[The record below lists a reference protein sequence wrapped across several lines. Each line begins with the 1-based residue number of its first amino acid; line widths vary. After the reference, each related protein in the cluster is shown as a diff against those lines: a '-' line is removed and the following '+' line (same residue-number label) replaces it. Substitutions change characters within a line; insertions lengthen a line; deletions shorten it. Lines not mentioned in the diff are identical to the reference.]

1 MKTNVRE
8 HGTLGVVPTD
18 MAVREVT
25 GRGSLATLLALG
37 IVTCA
42 AAAWWASAGHLTT
55 AIALILV
62 APLAGRAIAID
73 LAIRRLPNPLV
84 AATAAVGI
92 AYAAIEA
99 IDGRQGALVGAGLGV
114 VAAMLPM
121 FVVHLSSGGRLG
133 FGDVKF
139 AGSLGLLAGAAHPL
153 YALIIPLIAATIGL
167 VGRARVGGEPRALGP
182 AIAAGAVASMALTPL
197 WLRSIGGPVLWV

>member
-1 MKTNVRE
+1 MKINVRE
-8 HGTLGVVPTD
+8 HGTLGVVATD
-18 MAVREVT
+18 MAARDVT

-42 AAAWWASAGHLTT
+42 ASAWWAWAGHVMT
-55 AIALILV
+55 AIALMLV
-62 APLAGRAIAID
+62 APLAGRAIATD
-73 LAIRRLPNPLV
+73 VATKRLPNPLV

-92 AYAAIEA
+92 AYAAAEA
-99 IDGRQGALVGAGLGV
+99 ITGRPGALVGAGLGA

-121 FVVHLSSGGRLG
+121 FVVHLASGGRLG

-139 AGSLGLLAGAAHPL
+139 TGALGVFAGAAHPL
-153 YALIIPLIAATIGL
+153 YALIIPLVAATIGL
-167 VGRARVGGEPRALGP
+167 VGGARVRGRRRAFGP

>member
-8 HGTLGVVPTD
+8 HGTLGVGSTD
-18 MAVREVT
+18 MAAREVT

-42 AAAWWASAGHLTT
+42 ASAWWAWAGHVMT
-55 AIALILV
+55 AIALVFV
-62 APLAGRAIAID
+62 APPAGRAIAAD
-73 LAIRRLPNPLV
+73 MATKRLPNPLV
-84 AATAAVGI
+84 AATAAVGL
-92 AYAAIEA
+92 AYASAEA
-99 IDGRQGALVGAGLGV
+99 IAGRPGALVGAGVGAV
-114 VAAMLPM
+114 VAMLPM
-121 FVVHLSSGGRLG
+121 FIVHLASGGRLG

-139 AGSLGLLAGAAHPL
+139 AGALGLLAGAAHPL
-153 YALIIPLIAATIGL
+153 YALVIPLVAATLGL
-167 VGRARVGGEPRALGP
+167 VGGLAHGGRRRAFGP

>member
-8 HGTLGVVPTD
+8 HRALGVGSTD
-18 MAVREVT
+18 MAARKVT

-37 IVTCA
+37 ILTCA
-42 AAAWWASAGHLTT
+42 AAAWWAWAGHWMT
-55 AIALILV
+55 AIALVIV
-62 APLAGRAIAID
+62 APMAGRAIATD
-73 LAIRRLPNPLV
+73 LATKRLPNPLV

-92 AYAAIEA
+92 TYAAVEA
-99 IDGRQGALVGAGLGV
+99 IAGRPGALVGAGLGA

-121 FVVHLSSGGRLG
+121 FVVHLASSGQLG

-139 AGSLGLLAGAAHPL
+139 AGALGLLAGAAHPL
-153 YALIIPLIAATIGL
+153 YALVIPLVASTLGLIGGL
-167 VGRARVGGEPRALGP
+167 GHGGRRRAFGP